1 LPPSNALIIASSSIK
16 SPRSVFTI
24 VTPCFILSNSAK
36 PRIRSV
42 EGVSARWREIT
53 LEVEVEISSEKE
65 KNVAMREVA
74 RESER
79 GRGWRLL

>member
-1 LPPSNALIIASSSIK
+1 
-16 SPRSVFTI
+16 
-24 VTPCFILSNSAK
+24 
-36 PRIRSV
+36 V